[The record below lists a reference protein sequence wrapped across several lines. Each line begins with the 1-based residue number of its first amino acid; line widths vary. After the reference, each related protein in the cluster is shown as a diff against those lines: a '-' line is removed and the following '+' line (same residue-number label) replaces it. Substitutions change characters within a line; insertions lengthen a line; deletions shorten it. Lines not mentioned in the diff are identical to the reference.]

1 MKYEEYKE
9 AENPYQVEKKE
20 AYSSRAATNKQIGIA
35 SKPMIKQKMIK
46 EKRKFK

>member
-1 MKYEEYKE
+1 MKSRNIKK
-9 AENPYQVEKKE
+9 QKIHIRLKKE